1 MNRQDFNDWE
11 TRVRNRADQLWQEAG
26 RPDGGKGRY
35 MDQAREL
42 LAMEEVTLPTLD
54 PDAAPVVE
62 EAALQ
67 RNLGEF
73 PTLVDQGEEATFPDD
88 HAGEPRLSDGDASDT
103 GGVLPQEDQP
113 NRDLPDATLAEG
125 DVTSSSLNATDG
137 PQTPDMNDDGVPD
150 PSDVDADAKG
160 EMPEG
165 DEYVEAEYDP
175 EVEQDKESLDSSGS
189 LPV

>member
-11 TRVRNRADQLWQEAG
+11 SRVRNRADQLWQEAG

-42 LAMEEVTLPTLD
+42 LALEEVTLPTLD

-88 HAGEPRLSDGDASDT
+88 HAGEPRLSDGDASDD

-113 NRDLPDATLAEG
+113 DRDLPDATLAEG

-137 PQTPDMNDDGVPD
+137 PQTPDLNDDGVPD
-150 PSDVDADAKG
+150 ASDVDADAKG

-175 EVEQDKESLDSSGS
+175 EVEQDKEALYSSGS
-189 LPV
+189 PPV